1 MLYNAFGLA
10 ILCLVIGAVLVLYRA
25 VVGPGVFN
33 RIMAMNFFG
42 TKTVII
48 LVLVGYVYG
57 RPELFLDIAL
67 VYALIN
73 FTGVLAFLKYAKTG
87 RLDK

>member
-1 MLYNAFGLA
+1 MPDNMFELA
-10 ILCLVIGAVLVLYRA
+10 ISAIVIGAALVLYRA
-25 VVGPGVFN
+25 IVGPHVFN
-33 RIMAMNFFG
+33 RIMALNFFG
-42 TKTVII
+42 TKTVMI

-73 FTGVLAFLKYAKTG
+73 FTGVLAFLKYAQSG
-87 RLDK
+87 RLDR